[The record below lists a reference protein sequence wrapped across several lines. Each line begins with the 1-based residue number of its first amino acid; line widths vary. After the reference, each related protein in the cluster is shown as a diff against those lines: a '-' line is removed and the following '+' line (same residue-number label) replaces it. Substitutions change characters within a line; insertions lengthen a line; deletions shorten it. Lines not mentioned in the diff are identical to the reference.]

1 MKKTLVALAVAAVA
15 ATSANAAVVY
25 NQDGT
30 KVEVAGSFRVLLSK
44 NTGERADL
52 KNAGSRVIIKGTQDL
67 GDGYSALANLEI
79 RFDANDK
86 KSFGDIEAKR
96 VYAGFAKEGVG
107 TLTFGKQL
115 TNLDDVALSDY
126 TYDLGGVKQTQTSGD
141 KVAKF
146 RSADFAGFSFGLDY
160 LFGEN
165 DKDKYN
171 HKSGFGVSAFYTTPE
186 FAADTKLNFEAGFS
200 QLKYGSYGVAEV
212 AATPGNVGVAKVDP
226 YDYKVNAFVVGSEL
240 VSGPF
245 SIGVD
250 YAQKKAT
257 DDKNVIDSS
266 TRSYGGK
273 IFNKVREIEVGL
285 KYNYLENASIYGE
298 YINGKASK
306 DNGKA
311 VKMNAYVL
319 GTDYWFTK
327 SVVTYLE
334 AGTYRFKGFKDIDS
348 NATDD
353 KAHDNK
359 IGVGFRVYF

>member
-107 TLTFGKQL
+107 TLTFGNQL
-115 TNLDDVALSDY
+115 TNLDDVAVSDY
-126 TYDLGGVKQTQTSGD
+126 TYDLGGIKQTKTDGD

-160 LFGEN
+160 LFGEKN
-165 DKDKYN
+165 KDEFN
-171 HKSGFGVSAFYTTPE
+171 NGSGFGVSAFYTTPE

-200 QLKYGSYGVAEV
+200 QV
-212 AATPGNVGVAKVDP
+212 KVDEYKNAP
-226 YDYKVNAFVVGSEL
+226 IKEHKVNAFLVGAEL

-245 SIGVD
+245 SLGVD
-250 YAQKKAT
+250 YSQKKAT
-257 DDKNVIDSS
+257 DDFDGIGYKFDKELHAEAIP
-266 TRSYGGK
+266 
-273 IFNKVREIEVGL
+273 FNKLRALEVGA
-285 KYNYLENASIYGE
+285 KYKYLDNASLYGE
-298 YINGKASK
+298 YINGKATSADGEK
-306 DNGKA
+306 YTKL
-311 VKMNAYVL
+311 NAYIL

-334 AGTYRFKGFKDIDS
+334 AGTFKYKNQAS
-348 NATDD
+348 EKYN
-353 KAHDNK
+353 DNRV
-359 IGVGFRVYF
+359 GVGFRVYF

>member
-107 TLTFGKQL
+107 TLTFGKQP
-115 TNLDDVALSDY
+115 TNLDDVAVSDY
-126 TYDLGGVKQTQTSGD
+126 TYDLGGIKQTKTDGD

-160 LFGEN
+160 LFGE
-165 DKDKYN
+165 
-171 HKSGFGVSAFYTTPE
+171 
-186 FAADTKLNFEAGFS
+186 
-200 QLKYGSYGVAEV
+200 
-212 AATPGNVGVAKVDP
+212 
-226 YDYKVNAFVVGSEL
+226 
-240 VSGPF
+240 
-245 SIGVD
+245 
-250 YAQKKAT
+250 
-257 DDKNVIDSS
+257 
-266 TRSYGGK
+266 K
-273 IFNKVREIEVGL
+273 I
-285 KYNYLENASIYGE
+285 
-298 YINGKASK
+298 
-306 DNGKA
+306 
-311 VKMNAYVL
+311 KMNLTTAQDLAYL
-319 GTDYWFTK
+319 HFI
-327 SVVTYLE
+327 LHQNLQL
-334 AGTYRFKGFKDIDS
+334 IL
-348 NATDD
+348 N
-353 KAHDNK
+353 
-359 IGVGFRVYF
+359 

>member
-30 KVEVAGSFRVLLSK
+30 KVDVGGSFRVLLSK
-44 NTGERADL
+44 NTDERADL
-52 KNAGSRVIIKGTQDL
+52 KNVGSRVIIKGTQDL

-79 RFDANDK
+79 RFDKNDTN
-86 KSFGDIEAKR
+86 SFGDIEAKR

-115 TNLDDVALSDY
+115 TNLDDVAVSDY
-126 TYDLGGVKQTQTSGD
+126 TYDLGGVKQTATSGD
-141 KVAKF
+141 KVVKF

-171 HKSGFGVSAFYTTPE
+171 NKSGFGVSAFYTTPD
-186 FAADTKLNFEAGFS
+186 FATDTRLNFEAGFS
-200 QLKYGSYGVAEV
+200 QLKVAERDR
-212 AATPGNVGVAKVDP
+212 NVDKGHYKIDK
-226 YDYKVNAFVVGSEL
+226 DHKVNAFLVGVEL

-245 SIGVD
+245 SLGVD
-250 YAQKKAT
+250 YSQKKAT
-257 DDKNVIDSS
+257 DDVNSVAYKFTKDGDGVDVP
-266 TRSYGGK
+266 
-273 IFNKVREIEVGL
+273 FNKIRELEVGA
-285 KYNYLENASIYGE
+285 KYNYLDNASIYGE
-298 YINGKASK
+298 YINGKATSADGK
-306 DNGKA
+306 DWTKRNTFI
-311 VKMNAYVL
+311 L

-334 AGTYRFKGFKDIDS
+334 AGTTQYKFEEEGR
-348 NATDD
+348 
-353 KAHDNK
+353 DNK
-359 IGVGFRVYF
+359 RDNRVGVGFRVYF